1 MRVLIIIILFL
12 FIFGCK
18 PSDVPVNIEK
28 GIDSISQKWV
38 PDQREN
44 ICTFSLKMLSKRH
57 IILKGETNL
66 PEAKIEIINYLLD
79 KKLVYNDSL
88 RVIPDTSEIKKIW
101 GLVTLSVCN
110 IKKDPSHSSELVSQ
124 AIMGTPVKILKKKD
138 GWLLIQTPDYYIGW
152 TNDSSI
158 QEMTEKE
165 IETWKHSGRLIYT
178 GKSGDILSETNGSE
192 VVSDIVAGSIVK
204 VVSEKG
210 DCFIVALPDGRCGE
224 ISKKE
229 GADFN
234 KWCSGIR
241 PEANRLILFA
251 KTLSG
256 SPYLWGATS
265 TKAIDCSG
273 FTKTIYFTG
282 GVILARDASLQFLHG
297 ESVDISSSFN
307 NLEPGD
313 LVFFGYYS
321 KGKKRI
327 THVGMYIG
335 DSEVIHSSGMVRI
348 NSLDSTKTDYS
359 NYLKKT
365 IMGAR
370 RIIGTGSGK
379 GIETVTKN
387 NWYNSLDQMARSL

>member
-124 AIMGTPVKILKKKD
+124 AIKGTPVKILKKKD

-307 NLEPGD
+307 NLELGD

-321 KGKKRI
+321 KGEKRI

>member
-124 AIMGTPVKILKKKD
+124 AIKGTPVKILKKKD

-210 DCFIVALPDGRCGE
+210 DCFIVELPDGRCGE

-307 NLEPGD
+307 NLELDD

-321 KGKKRI
+321 KGEKRI